1 MSATPAS
8 TAATRPRSEATP
20 ARTEATRTRKRPR
33 SRTRFAP
40 YVFVGPAVVLFV
52 LFMLLPIIY
61 AAYISFTTY
70 KLESGGIFGTQV
82 QVFAGFKNYI
92 AVFNDSSLLTGFWHL
107 ALYSIIAVPLTLG
120 LALLFALL
128 LDTPRVRATRFAQTA
143 IFIPYA
149 VPGVIAALL
158 WGFMYLPSTSPFSY
172 ITEALGWGTIP
183 FLEESGI
190 FGSIANIAIWG
201 GVGFNMIII
210 YTSLRSIPAE
220 IYEAARIDGANEA
233 QIALRVKIPLVVPA
247 LILTGIFSVIGAL
260 QLYSEPT
267 TLKPMTDV
275 ISQTWVPL
283 MTIYRNAFLTDDLPG
298 AAALSVLL
306 AVGTVAVSG
315 LVLWISGRR
324 NKGAQS

>member
-1 MSATPAS
+1 MTLTPAPP
-8 TAATRPRSEATP
+8 AAVVAQ
-20 ARTEATRTRKRPR
+20 TRTAPPRKRQR

-40 YVFVGPAVVLFV
+40 YLFVGPAVVLFV
-52 LFMLLPIIY
+52 LFMLVPIIY
-61 AAYISFTTY
+61 AAYLSFTAY
-70 KLESGGIFGTQV
+70 KIQGGGILGTKTL
-82 QVFAGFKNYI
+82 VFAGFDNY
-92 AVFNDSSLLTGFWHL
+92 VSVLTDPALGSGFWHL
-107 ALYSIIAVPLTLG
+107 ALYSAIAVPLTLG

-128 LDTPRVRATRFAQTA
+128 LDTPGVRATRFGQTA

-172 ITEALGWGTIP
+172 ITKALGWGPIP
-183 FLEESGI
+183 FLESSGI
-190 FGSIANIAIWG
+190 FGSIGNIAVWG

-220 IYEAARIDGANEA
+220 IYEAARIDGANER
-233 QIALRVKIPLVVPA
+233 QIALRVKIPLVIPA
-247 LILTGIFSVIGAL
+247 LLLTGIFSVIGAL

-267 TLKPMTDV
+267 TLKPMTDI

-306 AVGTVAVSG
+306 AVGTVALSG
-315 LVLWISGRR
+315 LVLWISNRR
-324 NKGAQS
+324 AKGAQS